1 MIKQCVSLALLLALL
16 PFSLAAQTTAAGQ
29 KKYKGKKPKN
39 IILMIGDGTGLAQWC
54 AAMATQNSMLAVFDW
69 ATFVGL
75 SLTASANDWIT
86 DSAAGATAFSA
97 GKKTNNGMISVAPD
111 TSKLKT
117 IVEMAEAKGLNT
129 GLVATCALQHATP
142 AAFYAHNVSRKNY
155 VEIGRDF
162 WSSGIDYAAGG
173 GWVHFDSTDINKNEK
188 AGLMSPN
195 KYKMCFGLN
204 ANVQSKKNAAN
215 LLRFYDK
222 NEHPPALQKGR
233 SALWLDSTSGEA
245 INFLKHKSKAGFFL
259 MIEGS
264 QIDWGGHDND
274 SNYVVTETLEF
285 DSVIRN
291 VMKWAKADGNT
302 LVIVTADHET
312 GGLSLTHRDTAASTV
327 PRMQFSTKEH
337 TGIAVPVFAYGPG
350 AELFSG
356 VYQNTEIFHK
366 MVQLLNLK

>member
-16 PFSLAAQTTAAGQ
+16 PFSLAAQTTAEGA
-29 KKYKGKKPKN
+29 KKFKGKKPKN

-97 GKKTNNGMISVAPD
+97 GQKTNNGMISVAPD

-117 IVEMAEAKGLNT
+117 IVEMAEAKGLKT

-155 VEIGRDF
+155 VEIGNDF
-162 WSSGIDYAAGG
+162 WNSGVDFAAGG
-173 GWVHFDSTDINKNEK
+173 GYVHFDSTKLKNSDYKIGFQNSIINYN
-188 AGLMSPN
+188 
-195 KYKMCFGLN
+195 LN
-204 ANVQSKKNAAN
+204 SAAQANTKQIW
-215 LLRFYDK
+215 FYDK
-222 NEHPPALQKGR
+222 NEHPPSLQLGR
-233 SALWLDSTSGEA
+233 TTGWLNSASITA
-245 INFLKHKSKAGFFL
+245 INSINNKKGFFL

-356 VYQNTEIFHK
+356 VYQNTEIFYK